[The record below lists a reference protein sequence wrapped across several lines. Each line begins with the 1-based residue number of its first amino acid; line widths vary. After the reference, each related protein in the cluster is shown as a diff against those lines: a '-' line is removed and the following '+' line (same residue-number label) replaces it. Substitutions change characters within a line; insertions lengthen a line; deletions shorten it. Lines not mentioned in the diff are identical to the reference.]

1 MDNVGYEIDFLPVG
15 NGDKS
20 GDAIAIRYGTQ
31 GNYKVMVVDGGTK
44 ESGQALVEHIKKYY
58 QTDYVDYVVNTHPDQ
73 DHASGL
79 TEVLNNLEVGELWIH
94 RPWLY
99 VNEIVKHVDNSETKF
114 LRDKRTNIQSIKDRF
129 QWEYYKYAKE
139 LELIA
144 NKKGIA
150 IKEPYEGCKIGDF
163 IVLSPSKNWH
173 LFNLI
178 PNSDKTKEI
187 QSMEDSKP
195 NFFKSS
201 LEKLFSIDETL
212 GFETLIDY
220 GKTSRE
226 NESSV
231 ILYANFNNRGILL
244 TGDAGNEAL
253 QNAYDFAIYNGVDIS
268 KNLKFIQIPHHGS
281 RRNVSPKILNQ
292 IIGAIGEK
300 EKESITAFVSAGE
313 NDTNH
318 PRKVVTNA
326 FIRRGCMVIE
336 TRDNIIC
343 HCNISK
349 RDGWITAER
358 IQFYD
363 KVESYE

>member
-20 GDAIAIRYGTQ
+20 GDAIAIRYSMQ

-44 ESGQALVEHIKKYY
+44 ESGQALVEHINKYY

-244 TGDAGNEAL
+244 TGDAGKEAL
-253 QNAYDFAIYNGVDIS
+253 KMLI
-268 KNLKFIQIPHHGS
+268 
-281 RRNVSPKILNQ
+281 IL
-292 IIGAIGEK
+292 
-300 EKESITAFVSAGE
+300 
-313 NDTNH
+313 
-318 PRKVVTNA
+318 P
-326 FIRRGCMVIE
+326 
-336 TRDNIIC
+336 
-343 HCNISK
+343 
-349 RDGWITAER
+349 
-358 IQFYD
+358 
-363 KVESYE
+363 

>member
-114 LRDKRTNIQSIKDRF
+114 LRDKRTNIQNIKDRF

-150 IKEPYEGCKIGDF
+150 IKEPYEGCKIGNF

-201 LEKLFSIDETL
+201 LE
-212 GFETLIDY
+212 
-220 GKTSRE
+220 
-226 NESSV
+226 
-231 ILYANFNNRGILL
+231 NFL
-244 TGDAGNEAL
+244 
-253 QNAYDFAIYNGVDIS
+253 V
-268 KNLKFIQIPHHGS
+268 
-281 RRNVSPKILNQ
+281 
-292 IIGAIGEK
+292 
-300 EKESITAFVSAGE
+300 
-313 NDTNH
+313 
-318 PRKVVTNA
+318 
-326 FIRRGCMVIE
+326 
-336 TRDNIIC
+336 
-343 HCNISK
+343 
-349 RDGWITAER
+349 
-358 IQFYD
+358 
-363 KVESYE
+363 